1 MSEELRTR
9 IEHEIDTRSVSFG
22 VWLLRR
28 TRGKITR
35 LWHRRAIVL
44 TTTGRRSGR
53 LRNVVVQVFE
63 DAPDLYVVA
72 ANSGLPKPP
81 AWYFNLRADP
91 HLTAELDGRPL
102 RLRAELLP
110 EREAAERWQWMLG
123 IAPDYD
129 RYQERLGRVPP
140 IFRLV
145 TDEQGDT
152 ADQGAADQYG

>member
-1 MSEELRTR
+1 MAGHLMSEELKTR
-9 IEHEIDTRSVSFG
+9 IEHEMDTRSVSVG
-22 VWLLRR
+22 VWLYRR
-28 TRGKITR
+28 THGKITR

-53 LRNVVVQVFE
+53 LRNVLVQVFE

-72 ANSGLPKPP
+72 ANSGLSKPP
-81 AWYFNLRADP
+81 AWYLNLRADP
-91 HLTAELDGRPL
+91 HLTADLDRHRL
-102 RLRAELLP
+102 NLRAELLP
-110 EREAAERWQWMLG
+110 EGEAAERWQWMLG

-145 TDEQGDT
+145 TDEQDG
-152 ADQGAADQYG
+152 